1 MSPLL
6 KLRRMI
12 QSRASDDDG
21 FRKLVV
27 SAANAARFD
36 LTHMT
41 RKVYWADCTRMIEEL
56 GPERLDVLEISAGQK
71 WRDFGFR
78 SFRALDFPEH
88 DICEEQFDPALL
100 SSFDLIIADQVFEH
114 LLWPYRAA
122 RNVLR
127 MLRPGGSF
135 LVMTPFMI
143 RIHEVPHDCT
153 RWTETG
159 MRYFLQECGFDPGSI
174 TTRSWGNA
182 AAVKGSLVTWG
193 RVGWR
198 RSFPND
204 PRFPI
209 SVWAM
214 ARRPA

>member
-1 MSPLL
+1 
-6 KLRRMI
+6 
-12 QSRASDDDG
+12 
-21 FRKLVV
+21 
-27 SAANAARFD
+27 
-36 LTHMT
+36 
-41 RKVYWADCTRMIEEL
+41 
-56 GPERLDVLEISAGQK
+56 
-71 WRDFGFR
+71 
-78 SFRALDFPEH
+78 
-88 DICEEQFDPALL
+88 
-100 SSFDLIIADQVFEH
+100 
-114 LLWPYRAA
+114 
-122 RNVLR
+122 
-127 MLRPGGSF
+127 
-135 LVMTPFMI
+135 MTPFMI